1 VAVVNCPKIASPAIT
16 SEALTTNSISV
27 KAGRMFPVTRVRDV
41 MV

>member
-1 VAVVNCPKIASPAIT
+1 VAVVNCPKIASPAII

-27 KAGRMFPVTRVRDV
+27 KARRMFPVIGVREV